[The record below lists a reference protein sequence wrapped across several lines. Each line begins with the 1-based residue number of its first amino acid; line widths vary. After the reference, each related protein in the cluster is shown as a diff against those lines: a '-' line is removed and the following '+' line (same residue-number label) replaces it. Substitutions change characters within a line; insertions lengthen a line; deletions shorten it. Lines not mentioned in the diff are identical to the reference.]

1 MVLGASLPGDADSTL
16 VGRDDHMRRLR
27 RLLDQTALGRPD
39 VLLVFGEVG
48 VGKSRLLRELVTV
61 AQKFGSWTLWGSCIE
76 MGSGELPYAPLI
88 EAMRRLTRAA
98 GNDDVATL
106 AGPAFGELNRL
117 VADFAGPATSVG
129 AGGQAQVFGAVLR
142 MLDHLGTDRPVVF
155 VMEDLQWADSSTL
168 DLFTYLA
175 RMRTDERL
183 LLIGS
188 YRNDLPPRHPLRMR
202 LAELDGQRLTDR
214 MEVNRFTRSDL
225 REFLR
230 ADVSEPVTHDLVE
243 SIFELTD
250 GNPLFVEE
258 VVATGLPTVTS
269 GGDGAISLPDRL
281 RGILLPR
288 FEQLSDDAQQVMGVA
303 ATAGRRVSHR
313 LLETVCEMPRERMK
327 AALRECVASQMLVTD
342 PADETYAFRQALMRE
357 VVHEALIPGDRLDLH
372 RAIAAALEAN
382 SDLSYAAHL
391 TVAAELSYHW
401 NAAQEYPEAL
411 KAAVR
416 AGHDA
421 MSMLAFREAG
431 RQFDRALQIW
441 TRLPDA
447 EKIAGMPKHRLLSVA
462 ADAARWAGRTAR
474 AVSLAQNAVSLLDA
488 MLKPVEAGEAYE
500 RLGSYLWELGDH
512 GSAERAYAD
521 AAELLDGQPPSAA
534 AARVLAVSATAQIRK
549 GHTADGL
556 QLGRQAL
563 ELARAVGAKAEEG
576 RAHNTIGTALCLLG
590 RVDTGAAELRR
601 AVHIADGL
609 GRLEDLFRAYG
620 NLVFALEHSGA
631 PEEAAAVAAEGLARA
646 RETGLEH
653 TRGRG
658 VLANNFSAALL
669 MLGQW
674 DEATL
679 IIEQLLQDL
688 PPAQRLFPGLTLA
701 EIAVARG
708 EFDRARTLLSVAR
721 EAGGSVEQPQFLGS
735 MYASLAEIE
744 LWQHE
749 HGAART
755 AVEGG
760 LQAVAGTDNLVV
772 RLRLCALG
780 LRNEADAE
788 QQRKTQRANAR
799 RRSGDPSSVL
809 GDLLAHLDGLPDR
822 QDGHPAL
829 PEVDVLR
836 LLCRAEAQRAQGST
850 TPAAWTEV
858 AAGWAALKRPYQLAY
873 ARWREAEA
881 HAVATR
887 RAGRVR
893 ADQERI
899 GLAAYEAHRLATELG
914 ADPLRRAVEDLA
926 RGVNVGVVSVPTPR
940 SAPDNQPTVDVFNL
954 TRREREVLALL
965 TAGWSNKK
973 IGKKLFISPGT
984 AGVHVSNI
992 LRKLNVPSRSEA
1004 AAVAN
1009 ELGLVDGDED
1019 R

>member
-1 MVLGASLPGDADSTL
+1 MHRLG
-16 VGRDDHMRRLR
+16 
-27 RLLDQTALGRPD
+27 RLLEQTAVGRPD
-39 VLLVFGEVG
+39 VLLVFGEAG
-48 VGKSRLLRELVTV
+48 VGKSRLLREFTTV
-61 AQKFGSWTLWGSCIE
+61 ASGLGSQLLWGSCIG

-88 EAMRRLTRAA
+88 DAMRRLTRAV
-98 GNDDVATL
+98 GTEHVATL
-106 AGPAFGELNRL
+106 AGPAFDELTTL
-117 VADFAGPATSVG
+117 VADFSEPETSVG
-129 AGGQAQVFGAVLR
+129 SGGQARVFGAVLR

-188 YRNDLPPRHPLRMR
+188 YRDDLPPRHPLRMR

-230 ADVSEPVTHDLVE
+230 AHGREPVTHDLVE

-250 GNPLFVEE
+250 GNALFVEE
-258 VVATGLPTVTS
+258 VVATGLPAATAR
-269 GGDGAISLPDRL
+269 GDGAISTPEKL
-281 RGILLPR
+281 RGMLLPR
-288 FEQLSDDAQQVMGVA
+288 FEQLGDDAQQVMAVA
-303 ATAGRRVSHR
+303 ATAGRRISHR
-313 LLETVCEMPRERMK
+313 LLETVCDMPRERMR
-327 AALRECVASQMLVTD
+327 AAQRECLASHLLVAD
-342 PADETYAFRQALMRE
+342 PVDETYAFRQALMRE
-357 VVHEALIPGDRLDLH
+357 VVHDALNPGDRVDLH
-372 RAIAAALEAN
+372 RSIAAALEAD
-382 SDLSYAAHL
+382 SDLSYAEHL

-401 NAAQEYPEAL
+401 NAAREYPQAL
-411 KAAVR
+411 RAAVR

-421 MSMLAFREAG
+421 MRLLAFREAG

-447 EKIAGMPKHRLLSVA
+447 EQVAGMPKHRLLSVA

-474 AVSLAQNAVSLLDA
+474 AVDLARDAVSRLDA
-488 MLKPVEAGEAYE
+488 MREPAETGEAYE
-500 RLGSYLWELGDH
+500 RLGSYLWEIGDH
-512 GSAERAYAD
+512 GGAERAYAE

-534 AARVLAVSATAQIRK
+534 AARVLAVSATAEIRK
-549 GHTADGL
+549 GHTAEGL
-556 QLGRQAL
+556 RLGREAL
-563 ELARAVGAKAEEG
+563 EMARSVGARAEEG
-576 RAHNTIGTALCLLG
+576 RAHNTIGTALCLRG
-590 RVDTGAAELRR
+590 RVDEGAAELRL
-601 AVHIADGL
+601 AVRIADEL

-631 PEEAAAVAAEGLARA
+631 PEKAVAVAAEGLARA

-658 VLANNFSAALL
+658 VLANNFSASLL

-679 IIEQLLQDL
+679 IIEQLLRDL
-688 PPAQRLFPGLTLA
+688 PVAERLFPGLTLA

-708 EFDRARTLLSVAR
+708 EFDRARQLLADAR
-721 EAGGSVEQPQFLGS
+721 EAGGSVEQPQFVGS

-744 LWQHE
+744 IWRHD
-749 HGAART
+749 HAAARA
-755 AVEGG
+755 AVRDG
-760 LQAVAGTDNLVV
+760 LHAMAGTDDLVV

-780 LRNEADAE
+780 LRTEADAW
-788 QQRKTQRANAR
+788 QQHETQRANAR
-799 RRSGDPSSVL
+799 RTPGDPTPIL
-809 GDLLAHLDGLPDR
+809 KDLVAELDGLPTGA
-822 QDGHPAL
+822 DGRPAP

-836 LLCRAEAQRAQGST
+836 RLCRAEEQRANGSVP
-850 TPAAWTEV
+850 PAVWVDVADGWT
-858 AAGWAALKRPYQLAY
+858 ALKRPYQLAY

-881 HAVATR
+881 HAVASTR

-899 GLAAYEAHRLATELG
+899 SVAVHEAHRLATELR
-914 ADPLRRAVEDLA
+914 ADPLRRAVEELA
-926 RGVNVGVVSVPTPR
+926 RD
-940 SAPDNQPTVDVFNL
+940 ATVDVSAVVPKPRVAPDDERAVDSFGL
-954 TRREREVLALL
+954 TERERDVLALL
-965 TAGWSNKK
+965 TAGWSNKQ

-992 LRKLNVPSRSEA
+992 LRKLAVASRSEA

-1009 ELGLVDGDED
+1009 ELGLVDRPPRE
-1019 R
+1019 